1 MSSDLKG
8 AIDQLGGNWERWK
21 DSATSR
27 IESLQDRVE
36 SIEAEAKMTG
46 AAVGLS
52 GASRD
57 ELEHKQRFVNWMR
70 DPHGHAKQREL
81 VEAESELSKKSV
93 TIGTATSGGYA
104 VPAVIEREIE
114 RRVQVQNPFRS
125 LVKVVTVG
133 TSSYTHLVSKN
144 DASSGWIGEGGSR
157 TETTTSDLVEV
168 APTFGILYARPKA
181 SEEAVQD
188 IQFDVADWLVSEVS
202 DSFAAAE
209 AAAIW
214 SGNGTSKPS
223 GLINTTP
230 VSTADNASPERA
242 ATALRYLPITGPA
255 SPLTINFDSLVNLVY
270 SIDSQYLTP
279 ADGVAFVMR
288 RSTAAVLRTLKGSDN
303 NYLWQP
309 SAQAGQ
315 PDSIL
320 GYPVVT
326 TDAVDAMVDNAHPIA
341 FGSFRRGYLLA
352 VRQGLRITLDD
363 NITTPGQ
370 VIWYV
375 RQRVGGKVLNNNAL
389 RVLKLSES

>member
-1 MSSDLKG
+1 MSDSLKK
-8 AIDQLGGNWERWK
+8 AVDELGGNWAKWSE
-21 DSATSR
+21 SR
-27 IESLQDRVE
+27 DARLAELQDRVE
-36 SIEAEAKMTG
+36 TIEADGKM
-46 AAVGLS
+46 A
-52 GASRD
+52 GASIGVPGSTRD
-57 ELEHKQRFVNWMR
+57 QVEHKQRFVNWLR

-81 VEAESELSKKSV
+81 VEAESEISKKAV
-93 TIGTATSGGYA
+93 TIGTASSGGYA
-104 VPAVIEREIE
+104 VPELIEREVE
-114 RRVQVQNPFRS
+114 RRVRVQNPFRQ
-125 LVKVVTVG
+125 LVKVVNVG

-214 SGNGTSKPS
+214 NGNGSNKPS

-255 SPLTINFDSLVNLVY
+255 SPLSVNFDSLVNLVY
-270 SIDSQYLTP
+270 SVDSQYLTP
-279 ADGVAFVMR
+279 ADGAAFVMR

-315 PDSIL
+315 PDTIL

-326 TDAVDAMVDNAHPIA
+326 TDAVDGMADNAFPIA
-341 FGSFRRGYLLA
+341 FGNFRRGYLLA
-352 VRQGLRITLDD
+352 IRQGLRITLDD

-375 RQRVGGKVLNNNAL
+375 RQRVGGKVLNNAAV